1 MWSALL
7 EKFKGVATSWSAF
20 TALGS
25 FVLYFLGYLV
35 LRFQLSTWGVATDLS
50 ILDERYLFA
59 GARFLVYLIST
70 AVNVLLL
77 ASPLML
83 FWWLLNRWSRFRQW
97 RETWDYAMA
106 GVIFAVLFI
115 QLVEKKCFQ
124 FMNSVLFQSQL
135 DGERW
140 LQAVLLDSTS
150 YYEAQFFAALV
161 AGVAATGWLLFQCH
175 GQKIR
180 RPMLESVLLFL
191 FLVEFLLLPVNYGVI
206 VSSREL
212 PKVATFA
219 PAEAWL
225 VWEGKDKTTFLVV
238 NNDRKLVAVPNADL
252 KKLEIIGVENVFQRL
267 FPTYVSGR
275 RSSQ

>member
-1 MWSALL
+1 MWSTLV
-7 EKFKGVATSWSAF
+7 EKFKGIATSWSAF

-77 ASPLML
+77 ASPLL
-83 FWWLLNRWSRFRQW
+83 LVWWLLNRWPRFRQW
-97 RETWDYAMA
+97 RESWDYALV

-124 FMNSVLFQSQL
+124 FMNSVLLQSQL
-135 DGERW
+135 DGEGW
-140 LQAVLLDSTS
+140 LQSVLQDSTS
-150 YYEAQFFAALV
+150 YYEALFFAALV
-161 AGVAATGWLLFQCH
+161 AGGAATAWLLFQCR
-175 GQKIR
+175 GQKSR
-180 RPMLESVLLFL
+180 RPVLESVLLFL
-191 FLVEFLLLPVNYGVI
+191 FVVEFLLLPVNYGVI
-206 VSSREL
+206 LSSREL
-212 PKVATFA
+212 PKVANFA

-238 NNDRKLVAVPNADL
+238 NHDRKLVAVPNADV
-252 KKLEIIGVENVFQRL
+252 KKLEITGVENIFQRL
-267 FPTYVSGR
+267 FPAYVPGR